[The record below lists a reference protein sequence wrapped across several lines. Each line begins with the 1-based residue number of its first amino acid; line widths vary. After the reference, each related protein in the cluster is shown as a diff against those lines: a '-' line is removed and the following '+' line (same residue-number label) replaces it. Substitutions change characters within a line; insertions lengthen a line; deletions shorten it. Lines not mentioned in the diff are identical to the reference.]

1 MKDVVS
7 DEMLWGVENSVDSEI
22 LNKSSFRFAA
32 KSKSK
37 QYNLENF
44 SLVGQ
49 ISVVNLVVLTFKKR
63 FRPLTGHINIVEFI
77 VL

>member
-1 MKDVVS
+1 MKCFR
-7 DEMLWGVENSVDSEI
+7 ELKISVDSEI

-32 KSKSK
+32 ESRST

-63 FRPLTGHINIVEFI
+63 FRRLTGHINIVEFI